1 MFFLYLID
9 IYIKYICKRIS
20 LILQLTN
27 NILKFFFMLESLKV
41 KLKEFIVT
49 FNNKLVELGRER
61 VIIALII
68 GLFTSLISSICFEIT
83 LIATFLF
90 AVIGFLMINDEN
102 SIFTD
107 FDKTTYK
114 LSLFLC
120 ILSLLMSLL

>member
-1 MFFLYLID
+1 MFFLCLID
-9 IYIKYICKRIS
+9 IYIKYIFKIIS
-20 LILQLTN
+20 LISQLTN

-83 LIATFLF
+83 LIAIFLF
-90 AVIGFLMINDEN
+90 AVIGFLIINDEN
-102 SIFTD
+102 SMFTD

>member
-20 LILQLTN
+20 LISQLTN

-83 LIATFLF
+83 LIATILF
-90 AVIGFLMINDEN
+90 AVIGFLIINDEN

-107 FDKTTYK
+107 FDETTYK

>member
-1 MFFLYLID
+1 MFFLFLID

-90 AVIGFLMINDEN
+90 AVIAFLIINDEN

>member
-20 LILQLTN
+20 LISQLTN

-90 AVIGFLMINDEN
+90 AVIGFLIINDEN
-102 SIFTD
+102 SMFTD

-114 LSLFLC
+114 LSLF
-120 ILSLLMSLL
+120 

>member
-1 MFFLYLID
+1 MFFLYLND

-90 AVIGFLMINDEN
+90 AVIGFLIINDEN
-102 SIFTD
+102 SMFTD

>member
-1 MFFLYLID
+1 MFFLFLID

-90 AVIGFLMINDEN
+90 AVIGFLIINDEN

>member
-1 MFFLYLID
+1 MFFLCLID

-20 LILQLTN
+20 LISQLTN

-90 AVIGFLMINDEN
+90 AVIGFLIINDEN
-102 SIFTD
+102 SMFTD

>member
-1 MFFLYLID
+1 MFFLFLID

-90 AVIGFLMINDEN
+90 AVIGFLIINDEN
-102 SIFTD
+102 SMFTD

>member
-1 MFFLYLID
+1 MFFLCLID
-9 IYIKYICKRIS
+9 IYIKYICKIIS
-20 LILQLTN
+20 LISQLTN

-90 AVIGFLMINDEN
+90 AVIGFLIINDEN
-102 SIFTD
+102 SMFTD